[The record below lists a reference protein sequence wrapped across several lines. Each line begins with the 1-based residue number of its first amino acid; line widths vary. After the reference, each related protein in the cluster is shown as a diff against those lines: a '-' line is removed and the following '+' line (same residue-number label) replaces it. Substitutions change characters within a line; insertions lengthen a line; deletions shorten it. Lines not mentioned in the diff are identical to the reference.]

1 MSRSST
7 RLTMLRA
14 SGKSAA
20 EGVEPIITNT
30 NWGGL
35 RVALLLFAHALNQAR
50 ARPTPN
56 FKETQAMTDT
66 TVSTTDR
73 IRALNDDFRRS
84 FVGGLVVIT
93 AGVEAMPAER
103 RKSLLAKVRAFDV
116 FTEDNDP
123 RGEHDFGAVDEGGL
137 RYFWKIDSYDR
148 ATEFGSPDPADPAV
162 TTRVLTI
169 LRADEY

>member
-1 MSRSST
+1 
-7 RLTMLRA
+7 MLRA
-14 SGKSAA
+14 SGRSAA
-20 EGVEPIITNT
+20 EGVAAIISNT
-30 NWGGL
+30 KWGGL
-35 RVALLLFAHALNQAR
+35 RVAPLLFAHALNQAR
-50 ARPTPN
+50 AHPTPN
-56 FKETQAMTDT
+56 LKETEAMTDT

-93 AGVEAMPAER
+93 AGVEAMPAEQ
-103 RKSLLAKVRAFDV
+103 RKSLLAKVRAFDL

-123 RGEHDFGAVDEGGL
+123 HGEHDFGAIDEGGV
-137 RYFWKIDSYDR
+137 RYFWKIDCYDR

>member
-1 MSRSST
+1 
-7 RLTMLRA
+7 
-14 SGKSAA
+14 
-20 EGVEPIITNT
+20 
-30 NWGGL
+30 
-35 RVALLLFAHALNQAR
+35 
-50 ARPTPN
+50 
-56 FKETQAMTDT
+56 MTST

-73 IRALNDDFRRS
+73 IRTLNDDFRRS